1 MEVFF
6 HIDDDSANYCGYN
19 VDLFCTNEQRIMAL
33 AIFDLDNTLLH
44 GDSDFEWGQF
54 LVAKKLVDE
63 EEYDAANKVFYEDYK
78 NGTLDIIQ
86 YSAFSFKPLAAR
98 NMDELAKL
106 HDEFMQEVIQP
117 IILKKSR
124 ALIQKHQKRGDTLLI
139 ITATNSFITR
149 PIAAELGIDN
159 LLATEPLIINNRYTT
174 EVDGTPCF
182 QEGKITRLNEW
193 LKTNNETMQDS
204 TFYSDSYNDISLL
217 EVVDKPVVV
226 DPDEKLHDVA
236 VERGWDIISL
246 RE

>member
-1 MEVFF
+1 
-6 HIDDDSANYCGYN
+6 
-19 VDLFCTNEQRIMAL
+19 
-33 AIFDLDNTLLH
+33 
-44 GDSDFEWGQF
+44 
-54 LVAKKLVDE
+54 
-63 EEYDAANKVFYEDYK
+63 
-78 NGTLDIIQ
+78 TLDIIQ